1 MKDRNPYDLTKV
13 KEDRCDLRLQ
23 YLLNLINLYFKNNIH
38 IFFFSGREGTE
49 QCYTDT
55 FEWLSKYIDFPITLF
70 MRNEGDY
77 RPDEIIKIELYNKVI
92 KDKYNV
98 LCVFDDRDK
107 VVKAWREL
115 GLLTLQVYYGNF

>member
-13 KEDRCDLRLQ
+13 KEDRCDPRLQ
-23 YLLNLINLYFKNNIH
+23 YLLNLINSYFKNNIH

-107 VVKAWREL
+107 VVKA
-115 GLLTLQVYYGNF
+115 